1 MESVLEIS
9 AHKYGNY
16 HKYYTFHPSSARSNF
31 FADDEIYLT
40 LWRAQGQ
47 PQLFS
52 LLDVGCNE
60 GNLSVDLLLQARKA
74 LPGVT
79 VTLLGLDLDSH
90 LIGLAQKKYQGW
102 GQEQEQKQEQ
112 EQEQEQEQKR
122 QQEQGQQQE
131 HRLQGVEFL
140 AIDFMDEAATAAV
153 CATHLRRMRAFITM
167 WIHLNHADTGLV
179 TFLESSAALV
189 SPLGSLIVEPQPWR
203 CYKSAD
209 KRCRKLG
216 ICRPVH
222 LCDLEIRGEIEP
234 EIVRIVMGL
243 GDGGGG
249 VGMGGVMRS
258 YWDMGKEGWGRSIFV
273 FHKAE
278 VPLHRKVAQVDGK
291 GDLQVQAVGPHG
303 ADKVA
308 TSDKRAEESC
318 TPTAHPGAQP
328 DCNNQQ
334 QQQQQ
339 QSEEDGSAS
348 KRAKV
353 L

>member
-153 CATHLRRMRAFITM
+153 CATHLRRMRALYVHKGFGSGSGSGSGSGGGFGAS
-167 WIHLNHADTGLV
+167 NVFGASGGG
-179 TFLESSAALV
+179 FSSAPSFGTSA
-189 SPLGSLIVEPQPWR
+189 PLGNQP
-203 CYKSAD
+203 SSFGSPAT
-209 KRCRKLG
+209 G
-216 ICRPVH
+216 
-222 LCDLEIRGEIEP
+222 
-234 EIVRIVMGL
+234 
-243 GDGGGG
+243 
-249 VGMGGVMRS
+249 GMGAGGLS
-258 YWDMGKEGWGRSIFV
+258 LG
-273 FHKAE
+273 
-278 VPLHRKVAQVDGK
+278 
-291 GDLQVQAVGPHG
+291 
-303 ADKVA
+303 
-308 TSDKRAEESC
+308 
-318 TPTAHPGAQP
+318 
-328 DCNNQQ
+328 
-334 QQQQQ
+334 
-339 QSEEDGSAS
+339 
-348 KRAKV
+348 
-353 L
+353 